1 MFAEAA
7 WVACI
12 VDFIIRPQYEHTGG
26 HLYIHVSRNDK
37 KRVKTDLGNVF
48 LRRLL
53 FKLSEYFPDY
63 KISNSYSFWKQT
75 KMISERSRGDRC

>member
-1 MFAEAA
+1 MRFTTVTLPRMFAEAA

-48 LRRLL
+48 NEHYYSNCPSISQTTKFLIPIAFGNKRR
-53 FKLSEYFPDY
+53 
-63 KISNSYSFWKQT
+63 
-75 KMISERSRGDRC
+75 

>member
-48 LRRLL
+48 FTNIIIQIVRVFPRLQN
-53 FKLSEYFPDY
+53 F
-63 KISNSYSFWKQT
+63 
-75 KMISERSRGDRC
+75 